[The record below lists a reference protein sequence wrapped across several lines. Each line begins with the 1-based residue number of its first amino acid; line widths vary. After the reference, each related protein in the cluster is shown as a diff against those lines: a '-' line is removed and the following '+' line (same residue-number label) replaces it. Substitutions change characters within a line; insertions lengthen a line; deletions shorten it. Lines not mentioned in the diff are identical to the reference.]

1 MDRHLS
7 GKKATI
13 FNKNSNETPVVSTE
27 SGLIV
32 KNSQQ
37 LYNIITL
44 SSEMK
49 KDEPETFFSDREKVI
64 IKLICQERSSKQ
76 ISVHLSINQRTIE
89 RVRMRILKKMKVKS
103 AAGIVIYALR
113 NGLLTFQELV
123 NKAMTLLFFM
133 SYLSE

>member
-49 KDEPETFFSDREKVI
+49 KDEPETFFSDREKAI